1 MKKAILFIYI
11 DIGEIVKCTE
21 NSYVTLLLAI
31 ISEHGTTCQPLYRQ
45 YDDHNTGVEFIV
57 IIVYWSGTDQQF
69 IISRIWNYG
78 KALIYYHSVNA
89 FLFKTKKTILSL
101 NKEYTLE

>member
-31 ISEHGTTCQPLYRQ
+31 IST
-45 YDDHNTGVEFIV
+45 
-57 IIVYWSGTDQQF
+57 
-69 IISRIWNYG
+69 
-78 KALIYYHSVNA
+78 
-89 FLFKTKKTILSL
+89 TILILILSI
-101 NKEYTLE
+101 TLDRL